1 MPYPEKPCTVRWA
14 WGSGLFHKAYKPTS
28 LQEPGEQC
36 KADRGPIRARPPET
50 AHDRP
55 TAGYVG
61 NLVATRAASSSTGIF
76 ASPCAISGKM
86 LYERGP
92 APQKLRLRCGPLH
105 PCVQCCPDI
114 LCRDL
119 STMPCG
125 SLPARPPG
133 ACIPLQLGLSAYLL
147 WWQCMLAVPGCMC
160 CLLCMPASQCTL
172 SLLVTRPSGDRSLL
186 VTRCSHTNAWLH
198 QVSRRSRACD
208 PTPKTDLSSHQKR
221 PARPPLTPPPCL
233 SAVSASP

>member
-1 MPYPEKPCTVRWA
+1 MPPT
-14 WGSGLFHKAYKPTS
+14 GLFHQAYKPTS
-28 LQEPGEQC
+28 LQGQGEQC
-36 KADRGPIRARPPET
+36 KADRAPIRARPPET
-50 AHDRP
+50 AHDRR

-61 NLVATRAASSSTGIF
+61 NLVDTRAASSSTGIF

-92 APQKLRLRCGPLH
+92 APQKLRLRRGPLH

-160 CLLCMPASQCTL
+160 CLLCMPASQCTVSDMWASCPMQASHNALGFGDLVL
-172 SLLVTRPSGDRSLL
+172 STIIGF
-186 VTRCSHTNAWLH
+186 SHT
-198 QVSRRSRACD
+198 S
-208 PTPKTDLSSHQKR
+208 TPSSIF
-221 PARPPLTPPPCL
+221 
-233 SAVSASP
+233 